1 LPSVFLVQ
9 KIGKYSIVKPLGA
22 GATSKVFLAIDNLS
36 NREVALKLIDLKSMS
51 DKTGAKAFKKLLQV
65 EASLVGKLKHPN
77 IVQMLDAVLDED
89 FSYIVLEY
97 VNGGTL
103 EQFAD
108 PARLLPFN
116 AVAELMLQC
125 CKALEYAQARG
136 VIHRDIKPGN
146 IMLQGGREIKISDFG
161 AAMLED
167 GDSTMVIGVG
177 SLSYMSPE
185 QITGD
190 ELTHQTD
197 IYSLGVTMSRLLT
210 GRLPFQATSRH
221 GMIYQIV
228 SGEQQPPKMIRPE
241 IPEALDDIVQR
252 ATHKDL
258 SQRYQT
264 WGEFA
269 RDLAAFLGGKTAA
282 PVETKKFDSL
292 RAMPFF
298 ENFSETELREMLQIS
313 KWQIASNG
321 TPILKEGSM
330 GNSFYI
336 LIEGAAKVIKGGK
349 LVGYMRKG
357 DCFGEIKR
365 LPGSTYVR
373 TTGVES
379 DSDCVIFE
387 LGLDDLARASLECRF
402 QFSEAFLHILM
413 KRLEMANTRISKL
426 LGAQVHY

>member
-1 LPSVFLVQ
+1 MQ
-9 KIGKYSIVKPLGA
+9 KIGKYSIVKELGA
-22 GATSKVFLAIDNLS
+22 GATSKVFLALDSAS
-36 NREVALKLIDLKSMS
+36 NREVALKLIDLRSLS
-51 DKTGAKAFKKLLQV
+51 DKAGAKAFKKLLQV

-77 IVQMLDAVLDED
+77 IVQMLDAVLNDD

-108 PARLLPFN
+108 PARLLPFDT
-116 AVAELMLQC
+116 VAELMYQC

-146 IMLQGGREIKISDFG
+146 IMLHGEREVKISDFG
-161 AAMLED
+161 AAMIED

-185 QITGD
+185 QITG
-190 ELTHQTD
+190 EALTHQTD

-210 GRLPFQATSRH
+210 GKLPFQATSRH

-241 IPEALDDIVQR
+241 VPDALDDIVQR
-252 ATHKDL
+252 ATHKNL
-258 SQRYQT
+258 AQRYQT
-264 WGEFA
+264 WGDFA
-269 RDLAAFLGGKTAA
+269 RDLASFINRKNAV
-282 PVETKKFDSL
+282 PVEIQRFDSL
-292 RAMPFF
+292 RATPFF
-298 ENFSETELREMLQIS
+298 ADFGDAELHEMLQIS
-313 KWQIASNG
+313 KWHKAING
-321 TPILKEGSM
+321 MPILKEGSV
-330 GNSFYI
+330 GNSFFI
-336 LIEGAAKVIKGGK
+336 LVEGLARIIKGGK
-349 LVGYMRKG
+349 VIGVLHKG

-379 DSDCVIFE
+379 GADCLIFE
-387 LGLDDLARASLECRF
+387 LGLDDLAKASLECRYR
-402 QFSEAFLHILM
+402 FSEAFLHVLM

-426 LGAQVHY
+426 LGAQEYY

>member
-1 LPSVFLVQ
+1 MQ

-22 GATSKVFLAIDNLS
+22 GATSKVFLAIDTLS
-36 NREVALKLIDLKSMS
+36 NRQVALKLIDLRSMS
-51 DKTGAKAFKKLLQV
+51 DKNGAKAFKKLLQV
-65 EASLVGKLKHPN
+65 EASLVGKLRHPN
-77 IVQMLDAVLDED
+77 IVQMLDAELNDD

-116 AVAELMLQC
+116 TVAELMYQC
-125 CKALEYAQARG
+125 CKALEYAQAQG

-146 IMLQGGREIKISDFG
+146 IMLQGEREIKISDFG

-167 GDSTMVIGVG
+167 SDSTMVIGVG

-228 SGEQQPPKMIRPE
+228 SGETQPPKMIRPE
-241 IPEALDDIVQR
+241 IPDALDDIVQR

-269 RDLAAFLGGKTAA
+269 RDLSNFLNRKT
-282 PVETKKFDSL
+282 PEPDDTQKFDFL
-292 RAMPFF
+292 RATPFF
-298 ENFSETELREMLQIS
+298 ENFSDTELREMLQIS
-313 KWQIASNG
+313 KWHKAGNG
-321 TPILKEGSM
+321 APVLREGSK
-330 GNSFYI
+330 GNSFFI
-336 LIEGAAKVIKGGK
+336 LIEGAAKIIKGGRVIG
-349 LVGYMRKG
+349 LMGKG

-379 DSDCVIFE
+379 GGDCVIFE
-387 LGLDDLARASLECRF
+387 LGLDDLAKASLECRF
-402 QFSEAFLHILM
+402 QFSEAFLHVLM

-426 LGAQVHY
+426 LGSQEHY